1 MKLTLHREVLVVEDD
16 PNDIFLYERAFERVI
31 DPERITFL
39 RNGEELITHCARFGR
54 PDDEEE
60 GFELPDL
67 PGLII
72 LDIKMPIKSGLD
84 VLEWFRN
91 RPVLRRIPIVIISS
105 SQAHRDINT
114 AYELGANAYIVKP
127 LEFNVMVR
135 TIDEICRFW
144 LNTITP
150 PTYH

>member
-16 PNDIFLYERAFERVI
+16 PNDIFLYERAFEKVI
-31 DPERITFL
+31 EPERITFL
-39 RNGEELITHCARFGR
+39 RNGEELITHCARFGS
-54 PDDEEE
+54 PDNDDE
-60 GFELPDL
+60 GSELPDL

-72 LDIKMPIKSGLD
+72 LDIKMPIKSGLE
-84 VLEWFRN
+84 VLEWLRN
-91 RPVLRRIPIVIISS
+91 RPILRRIPIVIISS

-127 LEFNVMVR
+127 LEFNVMIR

-144 LNTITP
+144 LSTITP

>member
-1 MKLTLHREVLVVEDD
+1 MKLTVHREVLIVEDD
-16 PNDIFLYERAFERVI
+16 PNDIFLYQRAFEKVI
-31 DPERITFL
+31 DPDRVTFL
-39 RNGEELITHCARFGR
+39 RNGEELVNYCSRFDLHGEN
-54 PDDEEE
+54 PDVE
-60 GFELPDL
+60 ELPDL

-72 LDIKMPIKSGLD
+72 LDIKMPRKSGLE
-84 VLEWFRN
+84 VLEWLGSQ
-91 RPVLRRIPIVIISS
+91 PILRRIPIVIISS

-135 TIDEICRFW
+135 TIDELCRFW
-144 LNTITP
+144 LGTITP